1 MLLSVDVW
9 CRLHLVCYAWQLCS
23 TLQRIHGRHLTAPEL
38 RTYVGAYVKLF
49 HEGASFPEAKTMLEA
64 TSAANNSNAK
74 FAAVAR

>member
-1 MLLSVDVW
+1 VLTVSVMHND
-9 CRLHLVCYAWQLCS
+9 RNIHS
-23 TLQRIHGRHLTAPEL
+23 ITSQRIHGRHLTAPEL